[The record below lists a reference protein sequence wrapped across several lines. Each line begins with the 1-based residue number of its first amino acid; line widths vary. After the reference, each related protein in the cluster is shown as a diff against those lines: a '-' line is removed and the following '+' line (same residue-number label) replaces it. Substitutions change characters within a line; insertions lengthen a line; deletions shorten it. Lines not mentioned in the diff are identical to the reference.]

1 MIAAGCDGGCAKS
14 KHFACKGSLKSA
26 KESSKATN
34 NSFLQIH
41 PSSNKHNTSS
51 SSDQLQRSA
60 RENLKKLDVK
70 RKAVETEAAAIVD
83 ELLAPP
89 PDDANGEPMGVDTP
103 LVDADGYP
111 RADIDV
117 FRARTLRHRLN
128 EIRTD
133 HKELMRQVE
142 AGMVKCATF
151 SKRDDAA
158 DEEERRRRMA
168 PKPKPKFDP
177 KTGKW
182 AVSNWDGTVA
192 GVEHGEDRRFER
204 IGTADDVLPGE
215 AGAASGADGAATS
228 GAMPSTSGAA
238 EQKQP
243 LVPFAL
249 VDGVSSDSPAA
260 EAGLMEGD
268 LLLRFGPVHHL
279 NHRDLRAV
287 LELVPTA
294 AANQEEIAIT
304 LLRREQPSVEPGWT
318 HAAETT
324 VRCRMVVKIRPR
336 PWAGRGLLGCHIKA
350 YDDAQLDTA
359 VDAAGH

>member
-1 MIAAGCDGGCAKS
+1 MRQIKALCN
-14 KHFACKGSLKSA
+14 FACKGSLKSA
-26 KESSKATN
+26 KESS
-34 NSFLQIH
+34 NSPPNIR
-41 PSSNKHNTSS
+41 SSKSTHQTTTTIMSL

-70 RKAVETEAAAIVD
+70 RKALETEAAAIVD

-142 AGMVKCATF
+142 AGMVKCASF

-158 DEEERRRRMA
+158 DEEERRRRLA

-215 AGAASGADGAATS
+215 AGAAGDGGADVGGAA
-228 GAMPSTSGAA
+228 PSMSTTAA
-238 EQKQP
+238 EQQQQP

-294 AANQEEIAIT
+294 AANQDEIAIT

-318 HAAETT
+318 HAAETA
-324 VRCRMVVKIRPR
+324 VRRRMVVNIRPR

>member
-1 MIAAGCDGGCAKS
+1 VPKRVALDVPIT
-14 KHFACKGSLKSA
+14 
-26 KESSKATN
+26 TN
-34 NSFLQIH
+34 TTTMS
-41 PSSNKHNTSS
+41 SS

-60 RENLKKLDVK
+60 REDLKKLDVK
-70 RKAVETEAAAIVD
+70 RKALETEAAAIVD

-142 AGMVKCATF
+142 AGMVRCAAF

-158 DEEERRRRMA
+158 DEEERRRRLA

-215 AGAASGADGAATS
+215 AGAAGGGAGGGDATS
-228 GAMPSTSGAA
+228 APRAAAA
-238 EQKQP
+238 EQQQP

-268 LLLRFGPVHHL
+268 LLLQFGPIHHL

-294 AANQEEIAIT
+294 AANQEEIATT
-304 LLRREQPSVEPGWT
+304 LLRREQPSVEPDWT
-318 HAAETT
+318 HAAETA
-324 VRCRMVVKIRPR
+324 VRRRMVVKIRPR

-359 VDAAGH
+359 VDAAGR

>member
-1 MIAAGCDGGCAKS
+1 M
-14 KHFACKGSLKSA
+14 
-26 KESSKATN
+26 
-34 NSFLQIH
+34 
-41 PSSNKHNTSS
+41 TSPA
-51 SSDQLQRSA
+51 DQLQRSA

-70 RKAVETEAAAIVD
+70 RQALEAEAAAIVD

-89 PDDANGEPMGVDTP
+89 PDDAGGEPMGVDTP

-142 AGMVKCATF
+142 AGMVKVAAF

-158 DEEERRRRMA
+158 DEEERRRRLA

-182 AVSNWDGTVA
+182 AVINWDGTVA
-192 GVEHGEDRRFER
+192 GVDHGEDRRFDR

-215 AGAASGADGAATS
+215 AGADGAA
-228 GAMPSTSGAA
+228 ASGAA
-238 EQKQP
+238 ESAIEAAEASTEQQQP

-249 VDGVSSDSPAA
+249 VDDVSSDSPAA
-260 EAGLMEGD
+260 EAGLVEGD
-268 LLLRFGPVHHL
+268 LLLQFGPVHHL

-318 HAAETT
+318 HAAETA
-324 VRCRMVVKIRPR
+324 VRRRMVVKIRPR

-359 VDAAGH
+359 ADAAEH